1 MKKTLS
7 IIALVFIINACDDG
21 NLQIDN
27 IDFEDVVAKKCD
39 VKDVYYKIKDSEI
52 LFIELPATTFT
63 NDETPADTPN
73 TISITGDIKVTYRQ
87 YNDIVTLENVCPTVP
102 SATPNV
108 IEEWRATSG
117 TIEITTT
124 AIKTTD
130 AVTNATKITGYKN
143 YIVFKNITFQTPN
156 GEIVYPNYVF
166 GNYNTSATSLA
177 FGFNEDNAV
186 KSTCSN
192 TVYNFNGSEVVT
204 FTPADFTS
212 LFANEVT
219 TTPRT
224 ALIDAS
230 NTMSYRLYNNV
241 VTNAFFCSNP
251 SLTTPTLSQQWN
263 AVAGEAG
270 ISGIIEVTTTT
281 YGTSFQHTIHLK
293 KVSLEKGN
301 SQFSLGDDFIF
312 GKLITNP

>member
-87 YNDIVTLENVCPTVP
+87 YNDIVTSENVCPTVP

-204 FTPADFTS
+204 FTPADFTI

-241 VTNAFFCSNP
+241 VTNTIILSSVNFDTVTGGVQKLSN
-251 SLTTPTLSQQWN
+251 TAIKVTGDGTFTL
-263 AVAGEAG
+263 AR
-270 ISGIIEVTTTT
+270 
-281 YGTSFQHTIHLK
+281 
-293 KVSLEKGN
+293 
-301 SQFSLGDDFIF
+301 
-312 GKLITNP
+312 